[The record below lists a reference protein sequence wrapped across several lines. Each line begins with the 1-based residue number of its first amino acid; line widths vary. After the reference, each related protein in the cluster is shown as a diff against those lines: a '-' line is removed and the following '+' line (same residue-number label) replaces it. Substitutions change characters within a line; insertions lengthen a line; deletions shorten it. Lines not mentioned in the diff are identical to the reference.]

1 MGNMGVGTAFVG
13 LVVVGWEVGV
23 IIEKLA
29 EGYSVGTE

>member
-13 LVVVGWEVGV
+13 LVVVGWKIAV